1 MKPNPG
7 YCPADAEGKRVR
19 AWLAHGREG
28 SCDDNPMSPPGW
40 AADGRTGC
48 NWAITGSQFDI
59 AFYQVI
65 Q

>member
-1 MKPNPG
+1 MKSNPG
-7 YCPADAEGKRVR
+7 YCPAEAEGKRVR
-19 AWLAHGREG
+19 VWLGHGREG
-28 SCDDNPMSPPGW
+28 AYDDNPMSPPGW

-48 NWAITGSQFDI
+48 NWAITGSPFDI